1 MSKYPLNEEI
11 EYYTQLIKEECNKI
25 SSTFS
30 LLSRLYQETTH
41 YLKNK
46 RNKDLFEE
54 NENKSKH
61 KIKKLHKFIK
71 KKIKKVNSFEI
82 QHKREI
88 VGKIQEVNAYD
99 NKNKITIKGYL
110 VIIFYKCYQFDI
122 GPFSDYNISLLIKDT
137 LYSQLNQSKQFSS
150 LKENKVNC
158 LISCLNS
165 VKKTIYEKYPPLKIL
180 DQNNLKNNSDKIK
193 VKTKYNNLKI
203 QNQKSFNYLKNR
215 K

>member
-99 NKNKITIKGYL
+99 NKNISCDGSLARNYE
-110 VIIFYKCYQFDI
+110 CYQFDI

-180 DQNNLKNNSDKIK
+180 DQNNLKNNLDKIK
-193 VKTKYNNLKI
+193 DKIKYNNLKI